1 MERENRYRSML
12 VILLLVGGLTLTAVG
27 FGCFGGGEHS
37 SGNNSNVASGLR
49 AASAEPVVLA
59 GDEETTLVAEA
70 DNLSTFANKDPFV
83 PQAVATTTTTKATT
97 TTSTTIATPTT
108 ARPTTSTTRATT
120 TTTTTG
126 GTTTTTV
133 APTTTTAPHT
143 LDVVGIY
150 DLPALSVSFQV
161 DAFPYIRQ
169 TVGSVVVNAAGRF
182 EVLAV
187 NFAGLTATFLI
198 DDVTTVVL
206 GRDDPVYT
214 W

>member
-1 MERENRYRSML
+1 MERRNRYRSMF
-12 VILLLVGGLTLTAVG
+12 VVLLLVGGLALAGVG
-27 FGCFGGGEHS
+27 FGCF
-37 SGNNSNVASGLR
+37 SGDDGSGASNLSVGNGPGTSTAVAVAL
-49 AASAEPVVLA
+49 P
-59 GDEETTLVAEA
+59 GDEGETLALEA
-70 DNLSTFANKDPFV
+70 DDLSSFTNKDPFI

-97 TTSTTIATPTT
+97 TTTIAATT
-108 ARPTTSTTRATT
+108 TTRATTTTTRSTT